1 MSIFMNIDT
10 NCQDIEEIK
19 EYLKMTENL
28 LHGQHY
34 LNLIAKRYLIQ
45 LIDNPLIQSND
56 LNDDDGGM
64 MEEIENKVNI
74 MFTCLIKVID

>member
-1 MSIFMNIDT
+1 MNIDT

-19 EYLKMTENL
+19 EYLKMTKNL
-28 LHGQHY
+28 LHSQHY

-74 MFTCLIKVID
+74 MFTCLIKVIY

>member
-1 MSIFMNIDT
+1 MNIDT

-19 EYLKMTENL
+19 EYLKMTKNL
-28 LHGQHY
+28 LHSQHY

-74 MFTCLIKVID
+74 MFTCLIK

>member
-1 MSIFMNIDT
+1 MNIDT

-19 EYLKMTENL
+19 EYLKMTKNL
-28 LHGQHY
+28 LHSQHY

-64 MEEIENKVNI
+64 MEEIDNKVNI
-74 MFTCLIKVID
+74 MFTSLIKVID

>member
-1 MSIFMNIDT
+1 MNIDT

-28 LHGQHY
+28 LHSQHY

-56 LNDDDGGM
+56 LNDDESGM

-74 MFTCLIKVID
+74 MLTSLIKVID

>member
-1 MSIFMNIDT
+1 MNIDT

-19 EYLKMTENL
+19 EYLKMTKNL
-28 LHGQHY
+28 LHSQHY

-56 LNDDDGGM
+56 LNDDDGIV
-64 MEEIENKVNI
+64 MEEIKNKVNT
-74 MFTCLIKVID
+74 MFTCLIKVIY